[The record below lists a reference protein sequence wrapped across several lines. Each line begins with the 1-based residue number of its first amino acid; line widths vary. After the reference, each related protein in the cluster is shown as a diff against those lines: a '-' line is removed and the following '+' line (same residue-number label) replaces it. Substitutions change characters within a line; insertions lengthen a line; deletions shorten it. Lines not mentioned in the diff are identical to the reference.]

1 MVYSKSRVYLPNRN
15 SLSMHSVENY
25 KVVFEQYLGQG
36 HFTREP
42 NGLYEP
48 VNYILRMGGK
58 RLRPLLALMGYHVF
72 ADDFRQAL
80 PVAMAVEL
88 FHNFSLIH
96 DDIMDEAPLRRGIPT
111 VHSHF
116 GLNAGIL
123 SGDVMLIYA
132 QQYLLDAAD
141 APLNVRLLKSFNRC
155 AIQVCEGQQWD
166 VDFER
171 MDTVT
176 IPQYLRMIE
185 YKTAVLLGCSLEMG
199 AMTAGAS
206 DSDLHHLYEF
216 GRKLGIAFQ
225 LQDDLLDTFG
235 DAGKFGKKTG
245 GDIVQNKKTFLI
257 LKALELAD
265 SVAKANL
272 LRLISTPTT
281 DEQAKIQEVTTL
293 LRQFKA
299 PDLAKEERNHYHHQA
314 IRHLDQVA
322 VPDVRK
328 LPLYELAEFL
338 LDRDL

>member
-1 MVYSKSRVYLPNRN
+1 
-15 SLSMHSVENY
+15 MHAIENY
-25 KVVFEQYLGQG
+25 KVVFDQYLSQG
-36 HFTREP
+36 HFTQEP
-42 NGLYEP
+42 KGLYEP
-48 VNYILRMGGK
+48 VNYILQVGGK

-111 VHSHF
+111 VHNRF
-116 GLNAGIL
+116 GLNSGIL

-132 QQYLLDAAD
+132 QQYLLDAGD
-141 APLNVRLLKSFNRC
+141 APLSARLLKSFNRC

-185 YKTAVLLGCSLEMG
+185 YKTAVLLACSLEMG
-199 AMTAGAS
+199 AMAAGAA
-206 DSDLHHLYEF
+206 DADLHHLYEF

-225 LQDDLLDTFG
+225 LQDDILDSFG
-235 DAGKFGKKTG
+235 NAEKFGKKAG

-265 SVAKANL
+265 PADKANL
-272 LRLISTPTT
+272 LRLMSTPTS

-293 LRQFKA
+293 LRQLKVPA
-299 PDLAKEERNHYHHQA
+299 LAKEERNHYHHQA
-314 IRHLDQVA
+314 IEHLDQVSA
-322 VPDVRK
+322 PDDRK
-328 LPLYELAEFL
+328 LALHQLAEYL

>member
-1 MVYSKSRVYLPNRN
+1 
-15 SLSMHSVENY
+15 MHSIENY
-25 KVVFEQYLGQG
+25 KAVFEQYLSQG
-36 HFTREP
+36 HFTQEP
-42 NGLYEP
+42 KALYEP
-48 VNYILRMGGK
+48 VNYILRVGGK
-58 RLRPLLALMGYHVF
+58 RLRPLLALMGHHVF

-111 VHSHF
+111 VHSRF
-116 GLNAGIL
+116 GLNSGIL

-132 QQYLLDAAD
+132 QQYLLDAGEASLS
-141 APLNVRLLKSFNRC
+141 ARLLKSFNRC

-176 IPQYLRMIE
+176 IPQYLHMIE
-185 YKTAVLLGCSLEMG
+185 YKTAVLLACSLEMG

-206 DSDLHHLYEF
+206 DADLHHLYEF

-225 LQDDLLDTFG
+225 LQDDILDSFG
-235 DAGKFGKKTG
+235 NAETFGKKVG

-257 LKALELAD
+257 LKALELANP
-265 SVAKANL
+265 AEKANL
-272 LRLISTPTT
+272 LRLMSTPTS
-281 DEQAKIQEVTTL
+281 DEQTKIQEVTAL
-293 LRQFKA
+293 LRQLKV

-314 IRHLDQVA
+314 IEHLDQVA
-322 VPDVRK
+322 VPNARK
-328 LPLYELAEFL
+328 LTLYELAEFL

>member
-1 MVYSKSRVYLPNRN
+1 LPNRN
-15 SLSMHSVENY
+15 LLSMHSIENY
-25 KVVFEQYLGQG
+25 KTVFEQYLSQG
-36 HFTREP
+36 HFTQEP
-42 NGLYEP
+42 KGLYEP
-48 VNYILRMGGK
+48 VNYILRVGGK

-116 GLNAGIL
+116 GLNSGIL

-132 QQYLLDAAD
+132 QQYLLDAGD
-141 APLNVRLLKSFNRC
+141 APLSARLLKSFNRC

-171 MDTVT
+171 MDAVT

-185 YKTAVLLGCSLEMG
+185 YKTAVLLACSLEMG

-206 DSDLHHLYEF
+206 DADLHHLYEF

-225 LQDDLLDTFG
+225 LQDDLLDSFG
-235 DAGKFGKKTG
+235 NAEKFGKKVG
-245 GDIVQNKKTFLI
+245 GDIVRNKKTFLI
-257 LKALELAD
+257 LKALELANPAD
-265 SVAKANL
+265 KADL
-272 LRLISTPTT
+272 LHLMNTPTNN
-281 DEQAKIQEVTTL
+281 EQTKIQEVTTL
-293 LRQFKA
+293 LRQLNV
-299 PDLAKEERNHYHHQA
+299 PDLAKEERNLYHRQA
-314 IRHLDQVA
+314 IAHLDQVA
-322 VPDVRK
+322 VPDARK
-328 LPLYELAEFL
+328 LTLYELAEFL

>member
-1 MVYSKSRVYLPNRN
+1 MQSI
-15 SLSMHSVENY
+15 ENY
-25 KVVFEQYLGQG
+25 KTVFEEYLFQG
-36 HFTREP
+36 HFTQEP
-42 NGLYEP
+42 KGLYEP
-48 VNYILRMGGK
+48 VNYILKLGGK
-58 RLRPLLALMGYHVF
+58 RLRPLLALMGCHVF

-96 DDIMDEAPLRRGIPT
+96 DDIMDEAPLRRGNPT
-111 VHSHF
+111 VHSRF
-116 GLNAGIL
+116 GLNSGIL

-132 QQYLLDAAD
+132 QQYLLDAGD
-141 APLNVRLLKSFNRC
+141 ATLSARLLKSFNRC

-171 MDTVT
+171 MSEVS
-176 IPQYLRMIE
+176 IPQYLHMIE
-185 YKTAVLLGCSLEMG
+185 YKTAVLLACSLEMG

-265 SVAKANL
+265 ANARTNL
-272 LRLISTPTT
+272 LRLMNTPTA
-281 DEQAKIQEVTTL
+281 DEPSKIREVTHML
-293 LRQFKA
+293 QQLEV
-299 PDLAKEERNHYHHQA
+299 PLLAKEERNLYHQQA
-314 IRHLDQVA
+314 IGHLDQVA
-322 VPDVRK
+322 APEARK
-328 LPLYELAEFL
+328 STLYQLAEFL

>member
-1 MVYSKSRVYLPNRN
+1 M
-15 SLSMHSVENY
+15 
-25 KVVFEQYLGQG
+25 
-36 HFTREP
+36 
-42 NGLYEP
+42 YEP
-48 VNYILRMGGK
+48 VNYILKLGGK

-96 DDIMDEAPLRRGIPT
+96 DDIMDEAPLRRGNPT
-111 VHSHF
+111 VHSRF
-116 GLNAGIL
+116 GLNSGIL

-132 QQYLLDAAD
+132 QQYLLDAGD
-141 APLNVRLLKSFNRC
+141 ATLSARLLKSFNRC

-171 MDTVT
+171 MSEVS
-176 IPQYLRMIE
+176 IPQYLHMIE
-185 YKTAVLLGCSLEMG
+185 YKTAVLLACSLEMG

-265 SVAKANL
+265 ANARTNL
-272 LRLISTPTT
+272 LRLMNTPTA
-281 DEQAKIQEVTTL
+281 DEPSKIREVTHML
-293 LRQFKA
+293 QQLEV
-299 PDLAKEERNHYHHQA
+299 PLLAKEERNLYHQQA
-314 IRHLDQVA
+314 IGHLDQVA
-322 VPDVRK
+322 APEVRK
-328 LPLYELAEFL
+328 STLYQLAEFL